1 MEGRLFSSAVDL
13 VHSFR
18 PPASEVNTRCPA
30 PCRLPAAHSWPGNPW
45 ESHMQGSP
53 KHFHCPPALIF
64 APVGLAVHPP
74 QGHKTQRL
82 GCWQVGSA
90 DRDTGFRA
98 GDVPGT
104 RIQWWSWGL
113 NLGLSDSK
121 MHSLNHFLLLLKFC
135 DHFPLSSLHP
145 TIPCFPHSFRS
156 QHSLSTH
163 THTHGWPALGKY
175 REHMDSSSTEH
186 RADRHRT
193 GAGTVLTKNMD
204 RVLRL

>member
-113 NLGLSDSK
+113 TSG
-121 MHSLNHFLLLLKFC
+121 
-135 DHFPLSSLHP
+135 LHP
-145 TIPCFPHSFRS
+145 R
-156 QHSLSTH
+156 LR
-163 THTHGWPALGKY
+163 GG
-175 REHMDSSSTEH
+175 R
-186 RADRHRT
+186 
-193 GAGTVLTKNMD
+193 GAGAGQNRPILCMHPHPSTLIFRATPRWIKGEEGGGATD
-204 RVLRL
+204 D